1 MRATRRVA
9 PTEGRAGVTEKRK
22 SLKDEI
28 ADAVWRAREYDG
40 PTYEAWCHKVAV
52 DVVKIVRERIAGCLN
67 G

>member
-1 MRATRRVA
+1 MD
-9 PTEGRAGVTEKRK
+9 GKK
-22 SLKDEI
+22 SLKEEI
-28 ADAVWRAREYDG
+28 AEAIWRAREYNITHG

>member
-1 MRATRRVA
+1 MMD
-9 PTEGRAGVTEKRK
+9 GKK
-22 SLKDEI
+22 SLKEEI
-28 ADAVWRAREYDG
+28 ADAVYAAKEYDG